1 MHARQVGG
9 LLAAPLLLFLKAG
22 TALAD
27 SLNLPDPQ
35 WFQPELPSME
45 AGSAALAIIRL
56 LNVVIGT
63 IGVLMLAYASWPLL
77 VYAWDILHGRQSKES
92 MRSRGAS
99 LIGGITLLLLA
110 LTGAWYPL
118 LRVIVQSIARTLSH
132 VG

>member
-1 MHARQVGG
+1 MHAPTVRS
-9 LLAAPLLLFLKAG
+9 LLAALLFLFLSAG

-27 SLNLPDPQ
+27 SLNLPDPG

-56 LNVVIGT
+56 LNVLIGT
-63 IGVLMLAYASWPLL
+63 VGVLMLAYASWPLL
-77 VYAWDILHGRQSKES
+77 VYAWDILHGKQSKDS
-92 MRSRGAS
+92 MRSRGFS
-99 LIGGITLLLLA
+99 LISGITLLLLA

-118 LRVIVQSIARTLSH
+118 LRVIVQSIARTLGH